1 LKSAARDGDRAG
13 LEAGRASSCAWSVIP
28 AA

>member
-13 LEAGRASSCAWSVIP
+13 LEAARAWSCGWSVIF